1 MWKQR
6 SNDPYYSRTKTTSSP
21 TTSEAIFSNKAI
33 IMMILLLITP
43 SFLQEHS
50 YKYNSLFFPLR
61 LLPLGTTIAAI
72 FFATGFIQK
81 SIQSIGKSVLP
92 KFDPANSASHNLLGL
107 EHAAQDE
114 VRSTLQQYCMYPE
127 GGGRRRRSRRRFY
140 FFCFFKK
147 KFCEKITSRTRALA
161 QWLLDFLCAKLSTQ
175 IARKIC
181 EDEEEGRR
189 RRRRAKTKRKWDTR
203 RVGGRACV
211 RWEECNARP
220 RLRSS
225 KNG

>member
-1 MWKQR
+1 MCATNGTHDIVKEISIRTSSSRHYYYDGRKKIKNNFLSKMWKQR

-161 QWLLDFLCAKLSTQ
+161 Q
-175 IARKIC
+175 
-181 EDEEEGRR
+181 
-189 RRRRAKTKRKWDTR
+189 
-203 RVGGRACV
+203 
-211 RWEECNARP
+211 
-220 RLRSS
+220 
-225 KNG
+225 